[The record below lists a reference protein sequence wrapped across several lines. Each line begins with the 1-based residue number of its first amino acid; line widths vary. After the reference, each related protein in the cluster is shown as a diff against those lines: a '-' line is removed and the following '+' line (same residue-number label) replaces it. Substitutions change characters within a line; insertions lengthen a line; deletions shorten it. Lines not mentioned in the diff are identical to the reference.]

1 MKKKVVVFLAACL
14 VLLPSFVLAG
24 EAKQPAALLQEGR
37 YAEDIDGNLDKAIG
51 IYEQII
57 TDVSADGAIKAQA
70 MYLQGLCYLKK
81 QDEARAQAVLSK
93 LVEQFPQQTKL
104 VEKARVVLSE
114 LTDSD
119 PAALMPPET
128 IVYVELGSPGRQ
140 VETILNML
148 KGTPFENP
156 LAVIGQGNQP
166 AGQPSPTQ
174 VLNALFNPS
183 MMTEFKKIRGMA
195 VGVTE
200 IKNNPS
206 LVAVLYPGKSDAFRG
221 LLMAGLGMAGKPAEP
236 IEDMNVL
243 SIQNTVGVA
252 YDDTVIIVA
261 QPMDLLK
268 KTVSLYKRKSSG
280 PNLAENNKAFAE
292 IGKAV
297 RKQNA
302 LTVWIKADRI
312 FDAIKNQQGQG
323 PEAMKLVESFLD
335 PQNIDELIAY
345 MSINNDA
352 INCDAEI
359 NFKAGYQGLAY
370 NLFRTPNLTKDGFV
384 NVPSD
389 VIALMSIALSPDT
402 GEKIQKPLERIT
414 GLDIGREIF
423 NNIEQINIYA
433 APASFTQS
441 KAQSPLS
448 LAECIGITI
457 TSKNPVQTNQILK
470 KILGTLDAIA
480 GLSAKEKNTEK
491 SDLQADK
498 YMLPVGGSQKLCCFI
513 GQNEKTTIL
522 TFSPGLL
529 QSSLVGKSK
538 SVLTSGP
545 LREAVGQ
552 LNPNTG
558 KLVLLNAGGIIK
570 IADAWLKV
578 KYDNQDNPAYKPLE
592 QIAALFDKTIVRIQT
607 NERDDSFSIHA
618 GIEHIPPMKDLFP
631 LVMQMKKAN
640 LTQKPKATNPQPA
653 DKATIAASS
662 SIKLQ
667 WTGGAAAVSHKVYAG
682 SSREK
687 LALLTET
694 KENNCE
700 LKSPELG
707 ENAGCYWRVDEVWSD
722 GTVITGDVWS
732 FSAGGK
738 LVGWWK
744 FDETELG
751 NSASD
756 SSGGNHTGSLEG
768 NPRWQPSGGKVGGA
782 MKFDGGDDGVSVGSV
797 GISGA
802 APRTIA
808 GWAKMNTTTIPAWT
822 NVFGFTAG
830 SATFDHTCFNI
841 DVSGGNGSTPGY
853 YTIGAFNW
861 ERDIMPPDLAWH
873 HFAATYDGTTVRWYG
888 DGKLIGQET
897 GLILITVDDVQMGS
911 SANGNHFPGLIDDVR
926 IYNYALADKEI
937 ADIYKAATNSKAV
950 EDVKTE
956 GAEPK

>member
-1 MKKKVVVFLAACL
+1 MKKKVMVFLAACL
-14 VLLPSFVLAG
+14 VLLSSFVLAG

-57 TDVSADGAIKAQA
+57 TDASADGAIKAQA
-70 MYLQGLCYLKK
+70 MYLQGLCFMKK
-81 QDEARAQAVLSK
+81 QDETKAQTVLSK

-104 VEKARVVLSE
+104 VEKARVVLLE

-128 IVYVELGSPGRQ
+128 LIYVELGSPGRQ

-640 LTQKPKATNPQPA
+640 LTQKTKAANPQPA

-662 SIKLQ
+662 TIKFQ

-682 SSREK
+682 GSREK

-744 FDETELG
+744 FDGDANDFSG
-751 NSASD
+751 NNRHGTLHGDPAYATGRVGQALNLDGSD
-756 SSGGNHTGSLEG
+756 DWVN
-768 NPRWQPSGGKVGGA
+768 
-782 MKFDGGDDGVSVGSV
+782 VGSV

-808 GWAKMNTTTIPAWT
+808 GWAKMNSTTHGYYEWT
-822 NVFGFTAG
+822 NVFGFTGSETAG
-830 SATFDHTCFNI
+830 DHYRHFNI
-841 DVSGGNGSTPGY
+841 VVSGGYAPPVKAGWY
-853 YTIGAFNW
+853 VIHILWWQQQIIG
-861 ERDIMPPDLAWH
+861 PDLAWH
-873 HFAATYDGTTVRWYG
+873 HFAATYDGTTIRWYG
-888 DGKLIGQET
+888 DGKLVGEE
-897 GLILITVDDVQMGS
+897 VHDVNTNDNVQVGK
-911 SANGNHFPGLIDDVR
+911 SAANESHFSGLIDDVR
-926 IYNYALADKEI
+926 IYNYALNDKEI

-950 EDVKTE
+950 EDVKPE
-956 GAEPK
+956 SAEPK

>member
-1 MKKKVVVFLAACL
+1 MKKKVVVFLVACL

-57 TDVSADGAIKAQA
+57 TDASADGAIKAQA
-70 MYLQGLCYLKK
+70 MYLQGLCFMKK
-81 QDEARAQAVLSK
+81 QDEARAQTVLSK

-104 VEKARVVLSE
+104 VEKARVVLLE

-156 LAVIGQGNQP
+156 LAAIRQGNQP
-166 AGQPSPTQ
+166 AGQPSPAQ

-200 IKNNPS
+200 VKNNPS
-206 LVAVLYPGKSDAFRG
+206 FVAVLYPGKSDAFRG
-221 LLMAGLGMAGKPAEP
+221 LLMAGLGMAGQPAEP

-243 SIQNTVGVA
+243 SIQNTAGVA

-292 IGKAV
+292 IGKAT
-297 RKQNA
+297 RKQNV
-302 LTVWIKADRI
+302 LTVWAKVDQAYEV
-312 FDAIKNQQGQG
+312 FKKQQGQ
-323 PEAMKLVESFLD
+323 PPKEFKLVETLLD
-335 PQNIDELIAY
+335 PQNIDEFIAY
-345 MSINNDA
+345 MSISNDSLS
-352 INCDAEI
+352 CDGKTS
-359 NFKAGYQGLAY
+359 FKAGYQGLAY
-370 NLFRTPNLTKDGFV
+370 NLFRTPNLTKEGFS

-389 VIALMSIALSPDT
+389 AVALVSFALSPDT

-414 GLDIGREIF
+414 GLDLGREIF
-423 NNIEQINIYA
+423 DNIEQINIFVVPA
-433 APASFTQS
+433 AFMQS
-441 KAQSPLS
+441 KAQSPTS
-448 LAECIGITI
+448 LAECVGVAI

-470 KILGTLDAIA
+470 KILGMFNAIA
-480 GLSAKEKNTEK
+480 AFSAKEKNTEK
-491 SDLQADK
+491 SDSQADK
-498 YMLPVGGSQKLCCFI
+498 YMLPVGGNQKLYCFI

-522 TFSPGLL
+522 TFSPQLL
-529 QSSLVGKSK
+529 QSSLDAQGKSK

-552 LNPNTG
+552 LSPNAG

-570 IADAWLKV
+570 IAEFYLKA
-578 KYDNQDNPAYKPLE
+578 KHNNPDNPAYKTLE
-592 QIAALFDKTIVRIQT
+592 QIAALFDKTIVQIKT
-607 NERDDSFSIHA
+607 NERDDSFSVHA
-618 GIEHIPPMKDLFP
+618 SIERIPPIKDLFP
-631 LVMQMKKAN
+631 LIDQYSKAGPAKK
-640 LTQKPKATNPQPA
+640 TKATNPHPA

-662 SIKLQ
+662 TIKLQ
-667 WTGGAAAVSHKVYAG
+667 WTPGAAAVSHKVYAD

-687 LALLTET
+687 LSLLTET

-707 ENAGCYWRVDEVWSD
+707 ENAGYYWRVDEVWSD

-732 FSAGGK
+732 FTAGGK

-744 FDETELG
+744 FDG
-751 NSASD
+751 DASD
-756 SSGGNHTGSLEG
+756 SSGSGNGGSLING
-768 NPRWQPSGGKVGGA
+768 PQPVAGRIGGA
-782 MKFDGGDDGVSVGSV
+782 LKFDGSDDYVDLPIGRLVSTLTRATIAVWVDFSNAGGPWQRILDFGTGTTNYIYLSPRFDAAGPMHV
-797 GISGA
+797 GI
-802 APRTIA
+802 
-808 GWAKMNTTTIPAWT
+808 
-822 NVFGFTAG
+822 TAG
-830 SATFDHTCFNI
+830 QGQWTDLDASTGTLA
-841 DVSGGNGSTPGY
+841 SGWHHLAIVLEPDNLKLYLDGKVVGSTPTLYVLSDLGVTTNNWLGRSQY
-853 YTIGAFNW
+853 STDAYFNGSL
-861 ERDIMPPDLAWH
+861 DDL
-873 HFAATYDGTTVRWYG
+873 
-888 DGKLIGQET
+888 
-897 GLILITVDDVQMGS
+897 
-911 SANGNHFPGLIDDVR
+911 R
-926 IYNYALADKEI
+926 IYNYVLGDKEI
-937 ADIYKAATNSKAV
+937 TDIYQSALNPKA
-950 EDVKTE
+950 E

>member
-14 VLLPSFVLAG
+14 VLLPSFVLAAA
-24 EAKQPAALLQEGR
+24 AKQPAALLQEGR

-57 TDVSADGAIKAQA
+57 TDASADSAIKAQA
-70 MYLQGLCYLKK
+70 MYLQGLCFMKK

-104 VEKARVVLSE
+104 VEKARVVLLE

-128 IVYVELGSPGRQ
+128 LIYVEFGSPGRQ

-156 LAVIGQGNQP
+156 LAAIGQGGQP
-166 AGQPSPTQ
+166 AGQQSPAQ
-174 VLNALFNPS
+174 ILNALFNPS

-195 VGVTE
+195 IGITE
-200 IKNNPS
+200 IKQNNQS
-206 LVAVLYPGKSDAFRG
+206 FVAVLYPGKSDAFRG
-221 LLMAGLGMAGKPAEP
+221 LVMAGLGMAGRPAEP

-243 SIQNTVGVA
+243 SIQNTAGVA

-268 KTVSLYKRKSSG
+268 KTVSLYKRKSNG
-280 PNLAENNKAFAE
+280 PNLVENNKSFAE

-302 LTVWIKADRI
+302 LTIWAKVDQVFESLK
-312 FDAIKNQQGQG
+312 KQQGLN
-323 PEAMKLVESFLD
+323 PETMKLAETFWD

-352 INCDAEI
+352 INCDAKI

-370 NLFRTPNLTKDGFV
+370 NLFRTSNLTKDGFA

-389 VIALMSIALSPDT
+389 AIALMSIALSPDT

-433 APASFTQS
+433 APTSFTQS

-448 LAECIGITI
+448 LAECVGIAI

-470 KILGTLDAIA
+470 KILGTLDAVA

-498 YMLPVGGSQKLCCFI
+498 YMLPVGGSQKLYCFI

-522 TFSPGLL
+522 TFSPQLL
-529 QSSLVGKSK
+529 RSSLDAQGKSK

-545 LREAVGQ
+545 LQGTVGQ

-558 KLVLLNAGGIIK
+558 KLVLLNAGGLIK
-570 IADAWLKV
+570 IAELYLKA
-578 KYDNQDNPAYKPLE
+578 KNDNPDNPAYKTLE
-592 QIAALFDKTIVRIQT
+592 QIAALFDKTIVQIKT

-618 GIEHIPPMKDLFP
+618 GIERIPPMKDLFP

-640 LTQKPKATNPQPA
+640 LTQKTKAANPQPA

-662 SIKLQ
+662 TIKLQ

-744 FDETELG
+744 LDGDANDFSG
-751 NSASD
+751 NNRH
-756 SSGGNHTGSLEG
+756 GTLNG
-768 NPRWQPSGGKVGGA
+768 NPAYATGRVGQA
-782 MKFDGGDDGVSVGSV
+782 LNLDGSDDWVNVGSV

-808 GWAKMNTTTIPAWT
+808 GWAKMNTTTRGYTEWT
-822 NVFGFTAG
+822 NVFGFTGGETADDNYRHFNIVMSGG
-830 SATFDHTCFNI
+830 SAPPVLAGWYVIHIFWWQQQI
-841 DVSGGNGSTPGY
+841 
-853 YTIGAFNW
+853 IG
-861 ERDIMPPDLAWH
+861 PDLAWH
-873 HFAATYDGTTVRWYG
+873 HFAATYDGTTIRWYG
-888 DGKLIGQET
+888 DGQFVGEEVHDVNT
-897 GLILITVDDVQMGS
+897 NDNVQMGK
-911 SANGNHFPGLIDDVR
+911 SAANENHFPGLIDDVR
-926 IYNYALADKEI
+926 IYNYALNDKEI
-937 ADIYKAATNSKAV
+937 ADIYQSALNPKAK
-950 EDVKTE
+950 

>member
-14 VLLPSFVLAG
+14 VLLSSFVLAG

-37 YAEDIDGNLDKAIG
+37 YAEDVDGNLDKAIG
-51 IYEQII
+51 IYEQVIKD
-57 TDVSADGAIKAQA
+57 TSADSTIKAQA
-70 MYLQGLCYLKK
+70 MYLQGLCFMKK
-81 QDEARAQAVLSK
+81 QDQIKAQAVLTK
-93 LVEQFPQQTKL
+93 LVEQFPKQTKL
-104 VEKARVVLSE
+104 VEKAQVILLE

-128 IVYVELGSPGRQ
+128 LVYVEFGSPGRQ

-156 LAVIGQGNQP
+156 LAAIGQGNQP
-166 AGQPSPTQ
+166 AGQQSPTQ

-183 MMTEFKKIRGMA
+183 MMTELKKIRGMA

-200 IKNNPS
+200 VKNNPS

-221 LLMAGLGMAGKPAEP
+221 LVMAGLGMVGRPAEP

-243 SIQNTVGVA
+243 SIQNTAGVA
-252 YDDTVIIVA
+252 FDDTVIIVA

-280 PNLAENNKAFAE
+280 PNLADNNKSFAE
-292 IGKAV
+292 IGKDT
-297 RKQNA
+297 RRQNA
-302 LTVWIKADRI
+302 LTIWAKVDQVFESLK
-312 FDAIKNQQGQG
+312 KQQGLDPG
-323 PEAMKLVESFLD
+323 TMKLAETFLD
-335 PQNIDELIAY
+335 PQNIDELLAY
-345 MSINNDA
+345 VSISNDA
-352 INCDAEI
+352 ISFDKKTS
-359 NFKAGYQGLAY
+359 FKAGYQGLVH
-370 NLFRTPNLTKDGFV
+370 NLFRTPNLTKDGFA

-389 VIALMSIALSPDT
+389 AVALVSFALSPDT

-433 APASFTQS
+433 APTSFTQS
-441 KAQSPLS
+441 KVQSPLS
-448 LAECIGITI
+448 LAECIGIAI

-470 KILGTLDAIA
+470 KILGTLDAVA
-480 GLSAKEKNTEK
+480 GLSAKEKDTEK
-491 SDLQADK
+491 PDSQADK
-498 YMLPVGGSQKLCCFI
+498 YMLPVGGSQKLYCFI

-522 TFSPGLL
+522 TFSSQLL
-529 QSSLVGKSK
+529 RSSLDAQGKSK

-552 LNPNTG
+552 LNPNTS
-558 KLVLLNAGGIIK
+558 KLVLLNAGGLIK
-570 IADAWLKV
+570 IAELYLKA
-578 KYDNQDNPAYKPLE
+578 KNDNPDNPAYKTLE
-592 QIAALFDKTIVRIQT
+592 QIAALFDKTIVQIKT

-618 GIEHIPPMKDLFP
+618 GIERIPPIKDLFP

-640 LTQKPKATNPQPA
+640 LAQKTKATNPQPA
-653 DKATIAASS
+653 DGATMAASS
-662 SIKLQ
+662 TIKLQ
-667 WTGGAAAVSHKVYAG
+667 WTGGTAAVSHKVYAG
-682 SSREK
+682 GNRGK

-707 ENAGCYWRVDEVWSD
+707 ENAGYYWRVDEVWPD

-732 FSAGGK
+732 FTAGGK

-744 FDETELG
+744 LDESQGTT
-751 NSASD
+751 AAD
-756 SSGGNHTGSLEG
+756 SSGNGNDGTLQG
-768 NPRWQPSGGKVGGA
+768 NPVWRPQGGKVGGA
-782 MKFDGGDDGVSVGSV
+782 LEFSGKGDYVKIANESAFDITSQITISTWVNITSVPQEWTGIVTKGD
-797 GISGA
+797 
-802 APRTIA
+802 T
-808 GWAKMNTTTIPAWT
+808 AWRLST
-822 NVFGFTAG
+822 DFANNVFHFGLTREDYLNG
-830 SATFDHTCFNI
+830 RTT
-841 DVSGGNGSTPGY
+841 VSSGQ
-853 YTIGAFNW
+853 
-861 ERDIMPPDLAWH
+861 WH
-873 HFAATYDGTTVRWYG
+873 HILCVYDGQKMSIYV
-888 DGKLIGQET
+888 DGKLDVSSPHQGAIGTNDYPVCIGENIELT
-897 GLILITVDDVQMGS
+897 GRCW
-911 SANGNHFPGLIDDVR
+911 HGLIDDVR

-950 EDVKTE
+950 ENVKTE